1 MNKTSLSFT
10 DQIHSLRSQMKYSRA
25 KIWVRTGLLT
35 IFSILFGTYLVHD
48 MSAGIF
54 HWQWGAAVLAL
65 CFPIGMWMS
74 RLVPMQAQ
82 SAELVTLSFDRIY
95 FVLIWLLVI
104 AKFILGH
111 IPGMNLAA
119 DIIMCSIL
127 GIMSGRLGGIG
138 LRVRALKRQQANQET
153 VY

>member
-35 IFSILFGTYLVHD
+35 IFSILFGTYLVRD

-54 HWQWGAAVLAL
+54 HWQWGLAVLAL

-138 LRVRALKRQQANQET
+138 LRVRALKRQQVN
-153 VY
+153 

>member
-54 HWQWGAAVLAL
+54 HWQWGVAVLAL

-127 GIMSGRLGGIG
+127 GIMSGRLGGMG
-138 LRVRALKRQQANQET
+138 LRVRALKRQQ
-153 VY
+153 VH

>member
-95 FVLIWLLVI
+95 FVLIWLLVV

-138 LRVRALKRQQANQET
+138 LRVRALKRQQVN
-153 VY
+153 

>member
-35 IFSILFGTYLVHD
+35 IFSILFGTYLVRD
-48 MSAGIF
+48 ISAGIF

-95 FVLIWLLVI
+95 FILIWLLVI

-138 LRVRALKRQQANQET
+138 LRVRALKKQQAH
-153 VY
+153 

>member
-1 MNKTSLSFT
+1 MSLT
-10 DQIHSLRSQMKYSRA
+10 DQLHSLRGQMKYSRA

-35 IFSILFGTYLVHD
+35 IFSIIFGTYLARD
-48 MSAGIF
+48 ISAGLF
-54 HWQWGAAVLAL
+54 HWQWGLAVLAL

-74 RLVPMQAQ
+74 RLVPMQAL

-138 LRVRALKRQQANQET
+138 LRVRELKRQQAS
-153 VY
+153 

>member
-54 HWQWGAAVLAL
+54 HWQWGTAVLAL
-65 CFPIGMWMS
+65 CFP
-74 RLVPMQAQ
+74 
-82 SAELVTLSFDRIY
+82 SAC
-95 FVLIWLLVI
+95 
-104 AKFILGH
+104 G
-111 IPGMNLAA
+111 
-119 DIIMCSIL
+119 
-127 GIMSGRLGGIG
+127 
-138 LRVRALKRQQANQET
+138 
-153 VY
+153 